1 MNLIELKNQNKMKR
15 ILTLSL
21 LLLLAVACSKKE
33 AVEPIVRI
41 ETSMG
46 DIKIKLYN
54 ETPLHRDN
62 FLQLVDSG
70 FYEGIL
76 FHRVIADFIA
86 QAGDPDSKTAE
97 PGQLLGEHD
106 AGYSIPAEFVP
117 TIYHKRGAVNAAREG
132 NEVNP
137 EKRSSSSQFCLFQ
150 GHKYTREELDAAVES
165 ANNTRRKDNPLT
177 LNEEQIELYT
187 TIGGAPHL
195 DGEYTVFGEVIEG
208 QDIVD
213 AIATVET
220 DIYDR
225 PLEDVVIIRM
235 VREN

>member
-1 MNLIELKNQNKMKR
+1 MRR

-97 PGQLLGEHD
+97 PGQLLGEND

-165 ANNTRRKDNPLT
+165 ANKTRRKDNPLT